1 MLPSFFISKLSF
13 KEWYNDICMC
23 GVKKIGY
30 SMTMLGRADPAK
42 EGWWEPLFVF
52 YWGFL
57 IKYLIPLVL
66 WFIMINSCVNAAASP
81 YGGYSIG
88 WQVVGM
94 LIPIS
99 GVLLFVAAMFIGV
112 HEEPF
117 DKEQFEQVGDSS

>member
-1 MLPSFFISKLSF
+1 
-13 KEWYNDICMC
+13 MC

-42 EGWWEPLFVF
+42 EGWWEPFFVF

-117 DKEQFEQVGDSS
+117 DKE